1 MKNQI
6 TSKLRGSV
14 SFLHRGLMIKRFFK
28 KKAPSPKPPAR
39 KTVRA
44 EKPKTKTTMHQR
56 TLTAE
61 GWRRMMMRTRK
72 GKKA

>member
-1 MKNQI
+1 
-6 TSKLRGSV
+6 
-14 SFLHRGLMIKRFFK
+14 MIKRFFK
-28 KKAPSPKPPAR
+28 KKTSSSTTAAR
-39 KTVRA
+39 KTVKA
-44 EKPKTKTTMHQR
+44 EKPKTKTMHQR